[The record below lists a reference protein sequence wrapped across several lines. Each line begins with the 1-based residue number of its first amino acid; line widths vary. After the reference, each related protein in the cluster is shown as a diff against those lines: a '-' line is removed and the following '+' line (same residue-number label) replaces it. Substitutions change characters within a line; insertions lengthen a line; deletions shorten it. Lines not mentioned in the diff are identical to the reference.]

1 MISLKTTTG
10 IYRSGNQSNN
20 KNLSSYRQIQWL
32 NIDFDNLFLL
42 PKCAFDS
49 HRKVFLRRDLARYNF
64 NINIVA
70 DTPKGNVWI
79 CKYSLLTRFI
89 SSLSLCLFSFR
100 EIVASWVG
108 TFLML

>member
-1 MISLKTTTG
+1 MISLKTSTG
-10 IYRSGNQSNN
+10 IYSSGNRGIN
-20 KNLSSYRQIQWL
+20 KRLSSYRQIQWL

-42 PKCAFDS
+42 PKCALDS

-79 CKYSLLTRFI
+79 CKYSF
-89 SSLSLCLFSFR
+89 SYSFMSLCALISR
-100 EIVASWVG
+100 NRRSNAMNG
-108 TFLML
+108 KL